1 MILKSVSELTWRF
14 YQNGKGS
21 VKDQTF
27 KQLDLEQMLKLAVAN
42 EFRVQYYASRRESRF
57 GEPDYSFFSPLLTTK
72 IFPLPEADNMIGRRR
87 IDMSEF
93 DLFRFPGNMHI
104 PNVYPVGEGC
114 GNQEVGEITQVKPAE
129 ENFYINDPDMA
140 TFQFFVP
147 KGRGL
152 NTYHIPPCIK
162 ELEVESTFLT
172 DETDISMDIAY
183 TAAGNVIMEVLKI
196 GEATGEWQKKLR
208 EALMKEEVIK

>member
-1 MILKSVSELTWRF
+1 MILKSLSELTWRE

-27 KQLDLEQMLKLAVAN
+27 RQLDIEQKLKLSVAN
-42 EFRVQYYASRRESRF
+42 EFRVQFYASKRENQF
-57 GEPDYSFFSPLLTTK
+57 NEPDYSFFSPLLTIQK
-72 IFPLPEADNMIGRRR
+72 FPLPEADNM
-87 IDMSEF
+87 
-93 DLFRFPGNMHI
+93 FRFPGNMHV

-129 ENFYINDPDMA
+129 ENFYINDTDME
-140 TFQFFVP
+140 TFQFYVV

-152 NTYHIPPCIK
+152 DTYHIPPCIK

-183 TAAGNVIMEVLKI
+183 TASTNVLSEILGVGDK
-196 GEATGEWQKKLR
+196 TGEWQKRLK
-208 EALMKEEVIK
+208 EALAKQEVLK

>member
-1 MILKSVSELTWRF
+1 MILKSIGELVWAF
-14 YQNGKGS
+14 YQAESGS
-21 VKDQTF
+21 QK
-27 KQLDLEQMLKLAVAN
+27 KQSFLQPDIVQMLKLAVAN
-42 EFRVQYYASRRESRF
+42 EFRVQYYASKRESRF
-57 GEPDYSFFSPLLTTK
+57 NEPDESFFSPLLTIQKFT
-72 IFPLPEADNMIGRRR
+72 LPESDNMIGKRR

-140 TFQFFVP
+140 TYQFYVV

-152 NTYHIPPCIK
+152 NTYHIPKCIK
-162 ELEVESTFLT
+162 FLEVESTFLT
-172 DETDISMDIAY
+172 DETDISMDIAF
-183 TAAGNVIMEVLKI
+183 TGAMNVLAEILKI
-196 GEATGEWQKKLR
+196 GEVTGEWQKKLK
-208 EALMKEEVIK
+208 EAITKQEVLK